1 MDSTLISFF
10 SRFDKV
16 TEELSDII
24 QEFSVQLTLPK
35 KSLLLKSGEICNHL
49 YFIKKGVARN
59 FVNDGNK
66 ELTTDLSMDSEL
78 VSSFSSFIT
87 RNPSIEC
94 IELLEDAI
102 LDAISYDNLQMLYR
116 KYPSFNKTGRLIT
129 EYYYHHLTLQTNQLR
144 FSTTT
149 ERYLQMMERK
159 PQLIQRV
166 PLKYVASYLG
176 MTLEN
181 LSRVR
186 KNMQNM
192 ATKQG
197 NDTYSSL

>member
-1 MDSTLISFF
+1 MDNTLISFF
-10 SRFDKV
+10 SRFDII
-16 TEELSDII
+16 TEEFSKVI
-24 QEFSVQLTLPK
+24 QEYSVQLTLPK
-35 KSLLLKSGEICNHL
+35 KNLLLKSGEVCNHL
-49 YFIKKGVARN
+49 YFIKSGVARN
-59 FVNDGNK
+59 FVNDEEK
-66 ELTTDLSMDSEL
+66 ELTTDLSIDGEL

-87 RNPSIEC
+87 RTPSIES
-94 IELLEDAI
+94 IELLEDSSLEAI
-102 LDAISYDNLQMLYR
+102 TYDNLQELYR
-116 KYPSFNKTGRLIT
+116 KHPSFNKTGRLIA

-144 FSTTT
+144 FSNTT
-149 ERYLQMMERK
+149 ERYLRMMERK

-197 NDTYSSL
+197 NDTY